1 MNLNY
6 ELNKINC
13 RFVEY
18 KAGQGAD
25 NRECGEVRTPFFRPR
40 PWRERGPQRGPMPL
54 RLPPPTGGGTGEG
67 RAKRKRP
74 PSTMAYV
81 QPCGWRWRAGRP
93 CITHGSTDVPG
104 CQDPGPTAPPLA
116 VRRSGRGR
124 RSRAA
129 PGRLAGPLTAA
140 ARSDTPTE
148 GTAPTGAGGPP
159 TGRSDP
165 HSDPKGAEG
174 ARARAS
180 AAQGAAG
187 AQAGSKPGAEAG
199 PPGKARSGPT
209 GAQGGQGRAY
219 R

>member
-1 MNLNY
+1 MVSLSLQMQITHTTAFFILLQHSVGPGPEFGQGRAAGGTPLGLY
-6 ELNKINC
+6 YKLNKINC

-25 NRECGEVRTPFFRPR
+25 DRECGQVRTPFFRPR

-54 RLPPPTGGGTGEG
+54 RLPPPTGGGTGGG

-93 CITHGSTDVPG
+93 CITYGSTDVPG

-129 PGRLAGPLTAA
+129 LGRLAGPLTAA

-148 GTAPTGAGGPP
+148 G
-159 TGRSDP
+159 
-165 HSDPKGAEG
+165 
-174 ARARAS
+174 
-180 AAQGAAG
+180 GAARQR
-187 AQAGSKPGAEAG
+187 AAAGRPQR
-199 PPGKARSGPT
+199 PPE
-209 GAQGGQGRAY
+209 GGRRGGLWR
-219 R
+219 

>member
-54 RLPPPTGGGTGEG
+54 RLPPPTGGGTGGG

-129 PGRLAGPLTAA
+129 LGRLAGPLTAA

-148 GTAPTGAGGPP
+148 GGAARQRAAAGRPQRPPEGGRRGGPW
-159 TGRSDP
+159 R
-165 HSDPKGAEG
+165 
-174 ARARAS
+174 
-180 AAQGAAG
+180 
-187 AQAGSKPGAEAG
+187 
-199 PPGKARSGPT
+199 
-209 GAQGGQGRAY
+209 
-219 R
+219 